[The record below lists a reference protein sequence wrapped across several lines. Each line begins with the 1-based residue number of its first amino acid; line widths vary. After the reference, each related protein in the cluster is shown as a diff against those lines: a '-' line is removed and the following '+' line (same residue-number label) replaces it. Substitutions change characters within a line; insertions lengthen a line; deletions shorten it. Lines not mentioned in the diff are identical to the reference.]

1 LCIKKRLDRAYIDL
15 VPIYSLARGEKSIM
29 KKLKSL
35 SCYILA
41 LFLLT
46 SCSESR
52 VIVTGVEERQ
62 ANVIVV
68 FLESRGI
75 MAKKEAAKLSPS
87 AGMDSSAAAKFDI
100 SVDGSQAI
108 DAMAILNS
116 NGLPH
121 RKGTDL
127 LELFAKSG
135 MMSTDKEETIRYQAG
150 LAQQIA
156 NMILMID
163 GVIDANVQISFPQEQ
178 GIGEGGPT
186 QRVTA
191 AIFVKHQGIIDDPNS
206 HLETKIKRLVSGS
219 IQGLDINDVT
229 VVSDRS
235 RFTDVSIDAFGES
248 MGSKGKEYV
257 RIWSIVM
264 DKESAA
270 KFRFIFTFLL
280 IIAILLAMVMGF
292 VIWKMYPTIR
302 GKGGFIDF
310 FNPIPLFRGKET
322 ESHPPSGEG
331 E

>member
-1 LCIKKRLDRAYIDL
+1 
-15 VPIYSLARGEKSIM
+15 
-29 KKLKSL
+29 
-35 SCYILA
+35 
-41 LFLLT
+41 
-46 SCSESR
+46 
-52 VIVTGVEERQ
+52 
-62 ANVIVV
+62 VIVV

-75 MAKKEAAKLSPS
+75 TAKKEAAAQGPS
-87 AGMDSSAAAKFDI
+87 AGVDASAIPKFNI
-100 SVDGSQAI
+100 LVDGRQAI
-108 DAMAILNS
+108 EAMALLNS

-178 GIGEGGPT
+178 GIGEEGAV
-186 QRVTA
+186 QKVTA

-206 HLETKIKRLVSGS
+206 HLENKIKRLVSGS

-248 MGSKGKEYV
+248 IGAKGKEYV
-257 RIWSIVM
+257 QIWSIVM
-264 DKESAA
+264 DRESAS
-270 KFRFIFTFLL
+270 KFQFIFTLL
-280 IIAILLAMVMGF
+280 LVIAICLAIVVGW
-292 VIWKMYPTIR
+292 VIWKVYPTIR
-302 GKGGFIDF
+302 ERGGFSEL
-310 FNPIPLFRGKET
+310 FNPVPLLKGKIKGKDT
-322 ESHPPSGEG
+322 GGPPTLSPGEG
-331 E
+331 G